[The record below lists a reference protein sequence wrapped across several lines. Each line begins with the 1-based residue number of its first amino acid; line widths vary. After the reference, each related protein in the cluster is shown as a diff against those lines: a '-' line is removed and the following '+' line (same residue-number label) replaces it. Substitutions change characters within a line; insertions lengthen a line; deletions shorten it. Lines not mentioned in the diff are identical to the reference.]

1 MTRERKK
8 RRKKRRNSGIISS
21 RDKDAERRIRRII
34 IRGIIR
40 DVSGHRC
47 APGLFLAWLGGQ
59 AVSDWCQ
66 GEV

>member
-1 MTRERKK
+1 MTRETKK
-8 RRKKRRNSGIISS
+8 RRKKKRNNGIISS
-21 RDKDAERRIRRII
+21 RDKDAERRIIIRII
-34 IRGIIR
+34 IIIIR